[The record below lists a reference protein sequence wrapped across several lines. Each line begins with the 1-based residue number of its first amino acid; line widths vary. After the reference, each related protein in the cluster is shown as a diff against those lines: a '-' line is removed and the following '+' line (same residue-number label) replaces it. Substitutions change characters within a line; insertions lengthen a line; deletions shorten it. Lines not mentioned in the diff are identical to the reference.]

1 MCARYSFFNVHLFQL
16 SFGAEPTDVEPHY
29 NIAPTDVAPVIVQ
42 DEKGRRTEH
51 MQWGLVPSWSKDP
64 SIGQKLIN
72 ARADTLA
79 EKPSFRTAFKRR
91 RCLVPADGFFE
102 WKGEKGS
109 KQPFFVHRS
118 DGRPL
123 AFAGLWEYWE
133 GVEGALVTYT
143 IVTTEPN
150 DLCATVHN
158 RMPVILA
165 SSDYD
170 AWLDHQV
177 HDVSRLQPLLCP
189 YAPDDLELY
198 PVTKAMSNPGYES
211 PTIVEPVPSETLF

>member
-1 MCARYSFFNVHLFQL
+1 MCARYSFFNVQLYQL
-16 SFGAEPTDVEPHY
+16 SFGVEPTDVEPHY

-42 DEKGRRTEH
+42 DEAGRRTEH

-64 SIGQKLIN
+64 AVGQKLIN

-109 KQPFFVHRS
+109 KQPFFVHRR
-118 DGRPL
+118 DGRPF

-133 GVEGALVTYT
+133 GVGGALVTYT

-150 DLCATVHN
+150 ELCATVHN

-170 AWLDHQV
+170 AWLDHRVQ
-177 HDVSRLQPLLCP
+177 DVSRLQPLLCP
-189 YAPDDLELY
+189 YAPDELELY
-198 PVTKAMSNPGYES
+198 PVTKAMSNPTYES
-211 PTIVEPVPSETLF
+211 PVIVEPVPSETLF